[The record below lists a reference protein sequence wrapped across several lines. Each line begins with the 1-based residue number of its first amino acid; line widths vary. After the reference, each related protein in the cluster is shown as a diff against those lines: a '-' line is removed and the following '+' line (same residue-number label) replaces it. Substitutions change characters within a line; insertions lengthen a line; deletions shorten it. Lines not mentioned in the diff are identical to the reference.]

1 MAAIVETAAACT
13 AATAAAACAAAG
25 HDPLHVNLT
34 ELLYVLNAKL
44 FHNDKIK
51 MAKWCLLFYKGFRL
65 LLPLQRRSYRI
76 FFSSCNL

>member
-1 MAAIVETAAACT
+1 MAAIVE
-13 AATAAAACAAAG
+13 AATASAAATSAASGIATS

-34 ELLYVLNAKL
+34 KLLYVLNAEL

-65 LLPLQRRSYRI
+65 LLPLQSRSYRI